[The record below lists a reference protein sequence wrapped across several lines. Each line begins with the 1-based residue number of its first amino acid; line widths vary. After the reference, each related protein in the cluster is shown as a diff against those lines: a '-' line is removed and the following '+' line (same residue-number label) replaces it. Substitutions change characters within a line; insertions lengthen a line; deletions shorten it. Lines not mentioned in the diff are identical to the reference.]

1 MFYEDERSIQA
12 RLHQPHRVARY
23 RVKEDE
29 VLFRVP
35 VATFTDFVG
44 KKRQGPACDGFSGDF
59 FDPHAIAHHA

>member
-23 RVKEDE
+23 RVEEDE

-35 VATFTDFVG
+35 IATFANFVG
-44 KKRQGPACDGFSGDF
+44 KE
-59 FDPHAIAHHA
+59 